1 MPDENWPPQNLI
13 PDLNFGQCN
22 SSASFDDVGFDQ
34 DGHCHGSSYDNTY
47 YWWIRDHWF
56 RGYNGR
62 VRCCCG
68 WFEGLGANDPPM
80 HMYGRRIANRCD
92 YRRQVTTTE
101 DITQCRDAN
110 EDHGMGFD
118 DVGCDADSYSSQI
131 GSPIPEDD
139 GVCWEIAKF
148 GHVDTGESNDD
159 GGESNDDGGES
170 NDDAGESND
179 DAGESNDDDE
189 EEECSNRQVN
199 NTEA

>member
-1 MPDENWPPQNLI
+1 
-13 PDLNFGQCN
+13 
-22 SSASFDDVGFDQ
+22 
-34 DGHCHGSSYDNTY
+34 
-47 YWWIRDHWF
+47 
-56 RGYNGR
+56 
-62 VRCCCG
+62 
-68 WFEGLGANDPPM
+68 M

-179 DAGESNDDDE
+179 DDE
-189 EEECSNRQVN
+189 EEECSNR
-199 NTEA
+199 